1 MLGTSGRG
9 RWSHT
14 RSVGRTEIGRLP
26 VMTNLIIAI
35 ALCVAVAIA
44 YAVAALIQAR
54 YAHLT
59 VRQLVRVPVLWI
71 AITLNGLG
79 AALHVTSLNFGPLS
93 LIQPLGVLTLV
104 IAVPL
109 AAITARRRATRLELT
124 GTVATVIGLVG
135 LALIIVTGGKADTLS
150 TPELIWLIAATVVLV
165 TVLGLLGRRPGAS
178 TLWEAIAGGMAF
190 SVCSALCQTVVVTVD
205 DAGAEA
211 LLRPISILAMIAIG
225 TFAVVASILTQRS
238 YRNGLSAPLAVTN
251 LVNPASATVIGVVLL
266 GEHLATTGLEIV
278 LAVAC
283 GLLCAFG
290 VAQLARARDV
300 AATRPVQ
307 PSPPEDISPVNA
319 SASRS

>member
-1 MLGTSGRG
+1 
-9 RWSHT
+9 
-14 RSVGRTEIGRLP
+14 
-26 VMTNLIIAI
+26 MTDLIVAI
-35 ALCVAVAIA
+35 ALCVGVAIA

-59 VRQLVRVPVLWI
+59 VAQLVRVPVLWA
-71 AITLNGLG
+71 AIGLNILG
-79 AALHVTSLNFGPLS
+79 AALHVTSLDFGPLS

-109 AAITARRRATRLELT
+109 AAATSRRRVTRLELV
-124 GTVATVIGLVG
+124 GMAYTVIGLAG
-135 LALIIVTGGKADTLS
+135 LALIITTAGKPDTL
-150 TPELIWLIAATVVLV
+150 TAAELTGLIAATVVLV

-190 SVCSALCQTVVVTVD
+190 SVCSALCQTVVVIVS

-211 LLRPISILAMIAIG
+211 LLRPAMIFAIVAIG
-225 TFAVVASILTQRS
+225 TFAIVATVLTQRS

-266 GEHLATTGLEIV
+266 GEKLATTKIEIL

-283 GLLCAFG
+283 AVLSAVG
-290 VAQLARARDV
+290 VAKLARARDI
-300 AATRPVQ
+300 ATAPHPAPAQ
-307 PSPPEDISPVNA
+307 AEEPISDPA
-319 SASRS
+319 QS